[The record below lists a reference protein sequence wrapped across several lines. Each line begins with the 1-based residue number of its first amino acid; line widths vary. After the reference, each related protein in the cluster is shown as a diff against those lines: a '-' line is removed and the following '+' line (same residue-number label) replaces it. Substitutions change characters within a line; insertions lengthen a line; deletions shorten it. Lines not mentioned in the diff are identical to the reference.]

1 MYIHFRYRN
10 GSNPYITKTNG
21 YFFKMICKYELSRDF
36 DNGYIVEI
44 ERKPY
49 KKTYRALREILR
61 EFAQN
66 WQNDFPRSSYSW
78 HDLTDWGAFFEEYGK
93 KYGLLR
99 EFRENGII

>member
-21 YFFKMICKYELSRDF
+21 YFFKMICKYELTRDF
-36 DNGYIVEI
+36 DKGYVVEI

-49 KKTYRALREILR
+49 KKTYKALQEILR
-61 EFAQN
+61 EFAQE
-66 WQNDFPRSSYSW
+66 WQNDFPRFTYSW
-78 HDLTDWGAFFEEYGK
+78 LDMAEWGAFFEEYGK

-99 EFRENGII
+99 EFRENGIC